1 MAGHF
6 VEPAMLIP
14 QILICSLLFGF
25 DCYCERKATIK
36 PHGIQ
41 CAFLRML
48 TLNLISNQV
57 EIKVAFLSC
66 IFKDSRYINTYTLK
80 ENPTSYNNNSW
91 EIEFE
96 RMLLTD
102 QINKSNE

>member
-48 TLNLISNQV
+48 TIVSERFYLSQLWTPVKPNHTEMGYGVGNDLLN
-57 EIKVAFLSC
+57 VALFLGFDR
-66 IFKDSRYINTYTLK
+66 FKYQGAGLK
-80 ENPTSYNNNSW
+80 LSLEL
-91 EIEFE
+91 F
-96 RMLLTD
+96 R
-102 QINKSNE
+102 

>member
-48 TLNLISNQV
+48 TQIYLFAAQYIL
-57 EIKVAFLSC
+57 
-66 IFKDSRYINTYTLK
+66 DSMFRKWGKRY
-80 ENPTSYNNNSW
+80 EA
-91 EIEFE
+91 
-96 RMLLTD
+96 LT
-102 QINKSNE
+102 QQRIPSES

>member
-48 TLNLISNQV
+48 TSKLSIQTLVELSINDAVVTGVTGTRGIDIYLLLEEGNGYLLPIPTEPYISPR
-57 EIKVAFLSC
+57 IPS
-66 IFKDSRYINTYTLK
+66 
-80 ENPTSYNNNSW
+80 
-91 EIEFE
+91 
-96 RMLLTD
+96 
-102 QINKSNE
+102 

>member
-14 QILICSLLFGF
+14 QILICSLQLGF

-48 TLNLISNQV
+48 TLLRYFNYFLD
-57 EIKVAFLSC
+57 AFLQQQKLHFAKHIGNC
-66 IFKDSRYINTYTLK
+66 
-80 ENPTSYNNNSW
+80 NPT
-91 EIEFE
+91 EELVE
-96 RMLLTD
+96 LML
-102 QINKSNE
+102 I